1 MWTARCFSVHVWCP
15 HIEYLLFYCLM
26 YGYTYVLSTGCPN
39 SECPLLLSVSGWAL
53 LNKTHQFGISF
64 FSGGIRLFLALF
76 HHSKKKKIVMCCTI
90 LITLCIVYLYTIR
103 FYRVF
108 NFLQLLLVTL
118 IFNLSTIWS
127 WYNTLS
133 ILKKYLLTCFYVF
146 QILRFQNF
154 LETTRKKDFMDTQ

>member
-1 MWTARCFSVHVWCP
+1 MGIRMYYLQGVLTANV
-15 HIEYLLFYCLM
+15 
-26 YGYTYVLSTGCPN
+26 
-39 SECPLLLSVSGWAL
+39 LSVSGWAL

-76 HHSKKKKIVMCCTI
+76 HHSKKKIVMCCTI

-133 ILKKYLLTCFYVF
+133 ILKNYLLTCFYVF
-146 QILRFQNF
+146 QSLRFQNF
-154 LETTRKKDFMDTQ
+154 LETTRKKDFMDTQYT

>member
-1 MWTARCFSVHVWCP
+1 MGIRMYYLQGVLTANV
-15 HIEYLLFYCLM
+15 
-26 YGYTYVLSTGCPN
+26 
-39 SECPLLLSVSGWAL
+39 LSVSGWAL

-108 NFLQLLLVTL
+108 NSLQLLLVTF

-133 ILKKYLLTCFYVF
+133 ILKNYLLTCFYVF
-146 QILRFQNF
+146 QILRFQIF
-154 LETTRKKDFMDTQ
+154 LETTRKKDFMDTQYT

>member
-1 MWTARCFSVHVWCP
+1 MGIRMYYLQGVLTANV
-15 HIEYLLFYCLM
+15 
-26 YGYTYVLSTGCPN
+26 
-39 SECPLLLSVSGWAL
+39 LSVSGWAL

-76 HHSKKKKIVMCCTI
+76 HHSKKKNRDVLHDFDHPMYS
-90 LITLCIVYLYTIR
+90 LSHTIR

-133 ILKKYLLTCFYVF
+133 ILKNYLLTCFYVF
-146 QILRFQNF
+146 QSLRFQNF
-154 LETTRKKDFMDTQ
+154 LETTRKKDFMDTQYT